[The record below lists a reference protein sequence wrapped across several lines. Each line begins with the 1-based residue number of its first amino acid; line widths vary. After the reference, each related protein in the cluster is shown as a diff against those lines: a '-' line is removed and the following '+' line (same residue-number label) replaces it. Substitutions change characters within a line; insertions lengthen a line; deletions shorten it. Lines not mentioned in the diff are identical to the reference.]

1 MKGEFIMFNKIKDG
15 FFYGIGLLF
24 GAAVIKTLCD
34 SLTGSNDKE
43 DEKKN

>member
-1 MKGEFIMFNKIKDG
+1 MFNKIKDG

-24 GAAVIKTLCD
+24 GAAVIKTLWD
-34 SLTGSNDKE
+34 AVAGSNEKE